1 MNPWLAAARPRTL
14 PAALVPVIVA
24 AAAAH
29 RSGVFDWLSFALTL
43 LGAVAIQ
50 VAANF
55 ANDASD
61 AARGADPEDRLGPP
75 RMVASGRLSAPNV
88 WRACVL
94 AVAVAAAC
102 GVVLALR
109 VGPVILLIGLAS
121 ILAMLSYVG
130 GPFPYGYRGLGEVF
144 VLAFFGVVATAGSR
158 LAYDGQCPAFVWWLG
173 IPIGLLAAGILMA
186 NNLRDL
192 PTDKRVG
199 KRTLAVLIGEPSA
212 VRLFFATLW
221 VALAL
226 TLLLVTIGVEPP
238 PVAAGAAAGI
248 FIVPLHQF
256 DRTDPRRYVSL
267 LGGTVRVHLA
277 FGLLVALG
285 LLL

>member
-1 MNPWLAAARPRTL
+1 M
-14 PAALVPVIVA
+14 IVA

-29 RSGVFDWLSFALTL
+29 RSGVFDWLPFSLTL

-61 AARGADPEDRLGPP
+61 AARGADPADRLGPP
-75 RMVASGRLSAPNV
+75 RMVASGRLNAADM
-88 WRACVL
+88 WRACAL

-102 GVVLALR
+102 GVLMALR

-144 VLAFFGVVATAGSR
+144 VLLFFGVVATAGSR
-158 LAYDGQCPAFVWWLG
+158 LAYDGRCPAFVWWLG
-173 IPIGLLAAGILMA
+173 IPIGLIASGILMA

-192 PTDKRVG
+192 TTDKRVG
-199 KRTLAVLIGEPSA
+199 KRTLAVLIGEGAA
-212 VRLFFATLW
+212 VVAFFATLW
-221 VALAL
+221 VALGL
-226 TLLLVTIGVEPP
+226 TLLLVVLRIEPVGVAAG
-238 PVAAGAAAGI
+238 VAAGAL
-248 FIVPLHQF
+248 IVPLHRF
-256 DRTDPRRYVSL
+256 SRDPADSCRFVFL
-267 LGGTVRVHLA
+267 LGGTVRIHLA